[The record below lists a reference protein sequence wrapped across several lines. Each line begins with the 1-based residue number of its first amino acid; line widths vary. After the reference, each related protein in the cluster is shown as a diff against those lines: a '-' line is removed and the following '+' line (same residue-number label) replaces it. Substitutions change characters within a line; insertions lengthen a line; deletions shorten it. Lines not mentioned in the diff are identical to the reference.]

1 MNDLNQKMQQKEQCL
16 KSILAEI
23 SSLKIRLD
31 QLEMRN
37 VELEVVSQ
45 DQLSKKT
52 RQLEHQLV
60 RK

>member
-1 MNDLNQKMQQKEQCL
+1 MNDLNQQMQQKEQCL

-31 QLEMRN
+31 QLETRN
-37 VELEVVSQ
+37 VELEIVSQ